1 MSANKKDGRKSLKTT
16 SFIRKNVSGLDIFKL
31 KIEKDFFCDVKIL
44 NQAKD
49 LNNLII
55 EVNFNFN
62 LSFGL
67 SLFTNRKI
75 GNVKLNNEDYC
86 LFSNAFENL
95 KNTCDNCVDIKE
107 LNFVFEDCTIIIHRI
122 YENSISNKL
131 NDLLEQ
137 LNKNILYFTRGLSK
151 VPFEIHVPVFE
162 EKIFNSDNELL
173 FLRMNE
179 KRNEDYFAFWGLYF
193 ENQIEADIYD
203 YLNKDIIDG
212 ELIMIN
218 Q

>member
-16 SFIRKNVSGLDIFKL
+16 SFIRKQVSGLDTFKL
-31 KIEKDFFCDVKIL
+31 KIEKEFFCDVKIS
-44 NQAKD
+44 NQTTD
-49 LNNLII
+49 LNNLIV
-55 EVNFNFN
+55 EANFNFN

-67 SLFTNRKI
+67 SLFANRKI
-75 GNVKLNNEDYC
+75 GNVELNNEDFC

-95 KNTCDNCVDIKE
+95 KCDYNNCVDIKE
-107 LNFVFEDCTIIIHRI
+107 LSFVFEDCTLIIHRI

-137 LNKNILYFTRGLSK
+137 LSKNILYFTKGLSK

-162 EKIFNSDNELL
+162 ERIFNSDSDLL

-179 KRNEDYFAFWGLYF
+179 KRSEDYFGFWGLYF
-193 ENQIEADIYD
+193 ENQVEADIYD

-212 ELIMIN
+212 ELTMLN